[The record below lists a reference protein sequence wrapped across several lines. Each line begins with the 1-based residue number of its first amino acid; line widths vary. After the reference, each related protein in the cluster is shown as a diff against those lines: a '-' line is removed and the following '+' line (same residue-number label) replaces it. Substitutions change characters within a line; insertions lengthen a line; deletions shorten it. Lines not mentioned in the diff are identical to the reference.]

1 MSGDAPDKTGHGTT
15 GRNGGTGNGGT
26 NQGGNVTTTYCTS
39 RQGSVV
45 IRATVEH
52 IGVVGETEMTV
63 HVRWPASSFCE
74 PCCDETP
81 TEAGQGQCPV
91 KNSVPKTGPG
101 AYIAK
106 ATASD
111 LPAATPV
118 SPANPPI
125 IPAAA
130 EIEKATAQP
139 GHGNPR
145 YGEAVL
151 QGVTPEVAD
160 AAKAEDLTAS
170 QKDSKPT

>member
-1 MSGDAPDKTGHGTT
+1 MSADAPDKSGHGTT
-15 GRNGGTGNGGT
+15 GRDSGTGNGGAK
-26 NQGGNVTTTYCTS
+26 QSGNVTTAYCTS

-74 PCCDETP
+74 PCCDEAP
-81 TEAGQGQCPV
+81 TGAGLGPV
-91 KNSVPKTGPG
+91 KNAVPKTGPG

-106 ATASD
+106 ATAPD

-118 SPANPPI
+118 STAISPI

-130 EIEKATAQP
+130 ETGKAPVSP
-139 GHGNPR
+139 GSGGPR
-145 YGEAVL
+145 YAEAPP
-151 QGVTPEVAD
+151 QGVAAD
-160 AAKAEDLTAS
+160 AATAKHTIVS
-170 QKDSKPT
+170 QEGSQPT